1 MKLRPRIESAPRSA
15 TGRDPRSV
23 GQLEQLVKQIVDAV
37 ARITA
42 ATSVAAC
49 APTSVAVTAR
59 LRGRSRV
66 KACEGR
72 LLRQR
77 VGEDDRGVVARRVG
91 LLHLEERGQ
100 LSGRR
105 DTDGPE
111 GIVQHAEGSKVRG
124 RARRGARE
132 TTDAGALD
140 EELRAPG
147 GESGRG
153 RGSGRRGGGRRRV
166 GGTGALAA
174 DGSHV
179 SEGERENR
187 VNFYEIGFR
196 NPGNRGLRTS

>member
-1 MKLRPRIESAPRSA
+1 MKLRPRIESAPRPA

-37 ARITA
+37 ARIT
-42 ATSVAAC
+42 SVAAC
-49 APTSVAVTAR
+49 APTSVAVAAR

-100 LSGRR
+100 LPGWR
-105 DTDGPE
+105 DADGPE

-132 TTDAGALD
+132 TTDARALN

-147 GESGRG
+147 GESSRGRG
-153 RGSGRRGGGRRRV
+153 RCGGGRRRV
-166 GGTGALAA
+166 GGAGALVA
-174 DGSHV
+174 DGSHA
-179 SEGERENR
+179 EGRRDDHFSSRPDTEAQVRKVYWLPRES
-187 VNFYEIGFR
+187 VG
-196 NPGNRGLRTS
+196 